1 MNNTFLFMNWVLD
14 RLDNSDSNDFQAF
27 VLYMRN
33 SLTPQLW
40 EDFMKS
46 DSALSLTQSFV
57 DSVKQKVVPKPKK
70 SRAKKAEST
79 LEESNTLSN
88 EEDGVLREPEQVAP
102 KPKKSRAKKVVEVTP
117 ILNEDGV
124 SNTTQEESNTLSN
137 EEDGVLREPEQVAPK
152 PKKSRAKK
160 VETNTLSNQE
170 DGVSNTTQEESNTL
184 SNQEDVVLRETE
196 PVAPKPKKSRAKKVE
211 SNTLS
216 NEGVVPVKNTKKS
229 GSRVLKKSKEEL
241 SEVVGLN
248 EEEEYQEIQL
258 QLVNVGGRDAF
269 IDSQN
274 NIVF

>member
-1 MNNTFLFMNWVLD
+1 MSLNMNNTFLFMNWVLD

-88 EEDGVLREPEQVAP
+88 QEDGVLREP
-102 KPKKSRAKKVVEVTP
+102 
-117 ILNEDGV
+117 
-124 SNTTQEESNTLSN
+124 
-137 EEDGVLREPEQVAPK
+137 
-152 PKKSRAKK
+152 
-160 VETNTLSNQE
+160 
-170 DGVSNTTQEESNTL
+170 
-184 SNQEDVVLRETE
+184 E

-211 SNTLS
+211 TNTLS

-274 NIVF
+274 NVVF

>member
-1 MNNTFLFMNWVLD
+1 MSLNMNNTFLFMNWVLD

-88 EEDGVLREPEQVAP
+88 QEDGVLRETEPVAP
-102 KPKKSRAKKVVEVTP
+102 KPKKSRAKKVIEVTP
-117 ILNEDGV
+117 ILN
-124 SNTTQEESNTLSN
+124 
-137 EEDGVLREPEQVAPK
+137 
-152 PKKSRAKK
+152 
-160 VETNTLSNQE
+160 E

-211 SNTLS
+211 TNTLS

-258 QLVNVGGRDAF
+258 QLVNVNGRDAF

-274 NIVF
+274 HIVF